1 MMMSDNDLNR
11 CGVLPEATH
20 QSGREPDPMPR
31 MGPPQTTEGLQTVL
45 LRTTPNDRRNLSETT
60 GNSPNGNG
68 NITDKNINIMQWN
81 AEGVRNKK
89 LALTKFL
96 KDEDIDVACIQET
109 HLNPEHAFRI
119 RGYETLKLDRE
130 GHKGGVIILIRLNI
144 PIHEVKVTTG
154 QNAEILGADIYFKQT
169 PIRLYNLYCPAN
181 KDLSLAHMEIK
192 ERNCIVLGDF
202 NSHSERWGYNHT
214 DARGGEVED
223 WEIDSNLH
231 LINRADDPPTF
242 YSRRW
247 LSTSTPDLGFTT
259 FDLAHKME
267 RYVLPQLAGSDHK
280 PIKLTLQL
288 HNVPLTTKPLPR
300 WNYKRADWNE
310 FQTLT
315 DKLCSINTHHKKIT
329 KMYNEFNT
337 AVLAAAKATIPRGAR
352 RDYRPY
358 WTEGL
363 QKLEEE
369 VCSAREAAEKEQT
382 TAANIHLKE
391 VSARLRRETNET
403 ARKSWKAKTE
413 SLNFEKD
420 GTKLWKLARKM
431 SDENCFAPA
440 IVIEKDDHKC
450 NGKEAADV
458 FISTY
463 HNISKLHI
471 PEDRNLEMKAELQ
484 ILQDTP
490 TVPEANM
497 MCPFTAAEF
506 EKAVHSLKKNKSPGK
521 DAITNEMIQHL
532 GPKARMV
539 FLKILN
545 KSWMEGIT
553 PQTWKEAIMVPI
565 HKKGKGKLDPHN
577 YRPISLLSCAGK
589 VMEKMVNNR
598 LLWHLESKGL
608 LTPDQAGFRQHR
620 STEDQVSYIA
630 QEIEDAFQEKQ
641 QLVAVWVDLEKAFDK
656 VWKEGLKLKLLR
668 CGVTGHM
675 YKWIDSF
682 LSDRSARVHLQ
693 GHISRKLEI
702 EQGVPQGGVLSPTL
716 FLIYI
721 NDMVQK
727 LPRRVHRALYADD
740 LALWSTADSAATAG
754 VRVQEALHTLET
766 WTKDWLLRVNEKKTM
781 FTVFSL
787 STKQKLPKLLW
798 NGVPLSHDTTPTYLG
813 ITLDQRLTWTQ
824 QIHKCHTR
832 AKLRLGL
839 MRKLAG
845 TSWGCDKNI
854 L

>member
-1 MMMSDNDLNR
+1 
-11 CGVLPEATH
+11 
-20 QSGREPDPMPR
+20 
-31 MGPPQTTEGLQTVL
+31 
-45 LRTTPNDRRNLSETT
+45 
-60 GNSPNGNG
+60 
-68 NITDKNINIMQWN
+68 
-81 AEGVRNKK
+81 
-89 LALTKFL
+89 
-96 KDEDIDVACIQET
+96 
-109 HLNPEHAFRI
+109 
-119 RGYETLKLDRE
+119 
-130 GHKGGVIILIRLNI
+130 
-144 PIHEVKVTTG
+144 
-154 QNAEILGADIYFKQT
+154 
-169 PIRLYNLYCPAN
+169 
-181 KDLSLAHMEIK
+181 
-192 ERNCIVLGDF
+192 
-202 NSHSERWGYNHT
+202 
-214 DARGGEVED
+214 
-223 WEIDSNLH
+223 
-231 LINRADDPPTF
+231 
-242 YSRRW
+242 
-247 LSTSTPDLGFTT
+247 
-259 FDLAHKME
+259 
-267 RYVLPQLAGSDHK
+267 
-280 PIKLTLQL
+280 
-288 HNVPLTTKPLPR
+288 
-300 WNYKRADWNE
+300 
-310 FQTLT
+310 
-315 DKLCSINTHHKKIT
+315 
-329 KMYNEFNT
+329 
-337 AVLAAAKATIPRGAR
+337 
-352 RDYRPY
+352 
-358 WTEGL
+358 
-363 QKLEEE
+363 
-369 VCSAREAAEKEQT
+369 
-382 TAANIHLKE
+382 
-391 VSARLRRETNET
+391 
-403 ARKSWKAKTE
+403 
-413 SLNFEKD
+413 
-420 GTKLWKLARKM
+420 
-431 SDENCFAPA
+431 
-440 IVIEKDDHKC
+440 
-450 NGKEAADV
+450 
-458 FISTY
+458 
-463 HNISKLHI
+463 
-471 PEDRNLEMKAELQ
+471 
-484 ILQDTP
+484 
-490 TVPEANM
+490 
-497 MCPFTAAEF
+497 
-506 EKAVHSLKKNKSPGK
+506 
-521 DAITNEMIQHL
+521 MIQHL

-798 NGVPLSHDTTPTYLG
+798 NGVTLSHDTTPTYLG

-854 L
+854 LKKVYQARVRPVLEYGMASWTTAATSNFDKINRVQNQAARIITGGIKSTPIKEMETILQLPPMDDRRNIKTLTQVEKFKRLEDHPMHRRVNQLSRGRLKRSSLVKKAKDMSREIMALNEGKPDSLSISPAPPWHHRGTRADSQS